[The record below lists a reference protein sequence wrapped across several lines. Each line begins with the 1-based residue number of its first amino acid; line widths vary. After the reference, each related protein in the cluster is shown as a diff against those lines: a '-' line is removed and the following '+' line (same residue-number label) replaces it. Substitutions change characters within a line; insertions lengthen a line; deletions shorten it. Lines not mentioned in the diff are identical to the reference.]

1 MKINE
6 AEVMRFSNK
15 ACDDSFIFEIKDEKK
30 ESICYLLVQQ
40 KKYANIYKIIKPTE
54 FITDN
59 IKYIL
64 HDKPDLENFKSLLL
78 SFYSKVM
85 TNEILEETSNSVK
98 YEGTNQ
104 ENIPFGDARL
114 KNIDDYDLEMIKEK
128 CL

>member
-6 AEVMRFSNK
+6 AEVMRFSSK

-30 ESICYLLVQQ
+30 ESICYLLTQ
-40 KKYANIYKIIKPTE
+40 KSKNTNIYKIIKPTE

-59 IKYIL
+59 IKHIL
-64 HDKPDLENFKSLLL
+64 HDESNLESFQSLLI
-78 SFYSKVM
+78 SFYSKVV
-85 TNEILEETSNSVK
+85 TNESLKETSNNIR
-98 YEGTNQ
+98 YEGANQ
-104 ENIPFGDARL
+104 ENIPFGDTRL